1 MDETWGVAARRMR
14 TWITPDDQPPY
25 RPYIIL
31 VLDVTGRRIVGQALE
46 KSAPDAEA
54 IFKVLQQA
62 IRKPSPGGGK
72 GRRPRALLV
81 ETPELAEAL
90 APTLAQMGIACDAQ
104 ELPVAD
110 ELLRMMSTLMN
121 EGRAEPPG
129 LLAVAGVTPEY
140 VAHLFSVA
148 AAFYRA
154 EPWLHFNSDA
164 PLAIRFP
171 SNAPDE
177 HFVSVLGMG
186 GTEYGIAIYYDWQDF
201 LRLYLQDGNT
211 PEDLLSERGHL
222 TVMFGDPSF
231 LPIDDS
237 EAAERYGWEIAGD
250 DAWPLFMQFHRGGD
264 HVRRPTREEL
274 ELIEAALLAI
284 TRLTGDLAGDARDED
299 QPFTAQLTL
308 DTFAGEQSATM
319 RYPAGELPLEL
330 RSAVKLDWDDGEED
344 EEEDNLPLPDVRTRD
359 SFMAQFMKDM
369 GIEPYIGD
377 SKLARA
383 QELMYEAF
391 ETPSAVQRIKL
402 AHKALSISPNCA
414 DAWVLLAEEEA
425 DTLGR
430 RLEYYRKGVEAGE
443 RALGH
448 QCFEEDKGHFWDIL
462 ETRPYMRARLGVVTT
477 LLELGRTDEAIAE
490 CQAML
495 ELNPNDNQGVRY
507 ILLGALMDTGRDDEA
522 RQLIKQ
528 YEGDPSPNWL
538 YTRALLAFRKSGRS
552 KQVDKLLREALK
564 YNKHVPDF
572 LTGRKRI
579 PVQSPDYVTFGGAD
593 EAAEYARAHLND
605 WRRTPGALAWLKEIA
620 S

>member
-1 MDETWGVAARRMR
+1 MT
-14 TWITPDDQPPY
+14 
-25 RPYIIL
+25 
-31 VLDVTGRRIVGQALE
+31 
-46 KSAPDAEA
+46 
-54 IFKVLQQA
+54 
-62 IRKPSPGGGK
+62 
-72 GRRPRALLV
+72 
-81 ETPELAEAL
+81 
-90 APTLAQMGIACDAQ
+90 
-104 ELPVAD
+104 
-110 ELLRMMSTLMN
+110 
-121 EGRAEPPG
+121 
-129 LLAVAGVTPEY
+129 VAGVTPEY
-140 VAHLFSVA
+140 AAHLFSVA

-154 EPWLHFNSDA
+154 EPWLHFNSDV

-171 SNAPDE
+171 SNAPNE
-177 HFVSVLGMG
+177 HFISVMGMG

-237 EAAERYGWEIAGD
+237 EDAERYGWEIAGD
-250 DAWPLFMQFHRGGD
+250 NAWPLFIQFHRGGD
-264 HVRRPTREEL
+264 HVRRPTHEEL
-274 ELIEAALLAI
+274 ELLEATLLAI
-284 TRLTGDLAGDARDED
+284 MRLTKDLARDARDKD

-308 DTFAGEQSATM
+308 DTFAGERSAM
-319 RYPAGELPLEL
+319 VRYPAGELPLEL

-344 EEEDNLPLPDVRTRD
+344 EEEDDLPLPDMRARD
-359 SFMAQFMKDM
+359 SFMAQVMKDI
-369 GIEPYIGD
+369 GIQPYIKD

-391 ETPSAVQRIKL
+391 ETSSAVQQIKL

-430 RLEYYRKGVEAGE
+430 KLEYYRKGVEAGE
-443 RALGH
+443 RALGQ
-448 QCFEEDKGHFWDIL
+448 QCFEEDKGHFWSIL

-477 LLELGRTDEAIAE
+477 LLELGRTEEAIAE
-490 CQAML
+490 CWAML

-528 YEGDPSPNWL
+528 YEGDASPNWM

-552 KQVDKLLREALK
+552 KQADKLLREALK

-605 WRRTPGALAWLKEIA
+605 WRHTSGALAWLKEIA
-620 S
+620 G